1 MQILSSILTAAYQKA
16 TEIKSPPALV
26 LLAETSREAL
36 HQYKNDFVTH
46 PPIDSSSQSPFLGW
60 DVRSVARFMR
70 DNAKGSM
77 VDPGVFLITDE
88 KTAEDGETLLLVQ
101 STDLEEGQEQG
112 KDSFALE
119 HVRVAGEDANI
130 EAVAVSV
137 ATKDMGELVSLADGT
152 GVFRASSSTTQ
163 PRKGG
168 KAPKKQIGSA
178 WRAE

>member
-26 LLAETSREAL
+26 VLAETSREAL
-36 HQYKNDFVTH
+36 HQYNNDSVTR
-46 PPIDSSSQSPFLGW
+46 PPIDSSFQSPFLGW
-60 DVRSVARFMR
+60 DIRSVAQFVR

-77 VDPGVFLITDE
+77 VDPGVFLIADE
-88 KTAEDGETLLLVQ
+88 KTVEDGETLLLVQ
-101 STDLEEGQEQG
+101 STDLEQEQG
-112 KDSFALE
+112 KDPFTLE
-119 HVRVAGEDANI
+119 SVRVAGEDASI

-137 ATKDMGELVSLADGT
+137 ATKDVAELVSLVDGN
-152 GVFRASSSTTQ
+152 GVLRASSSTPQ

-178 WRAE
+178 SCAE